1 MIEKAKWKPPVTA
14 TDSSSRLG
22 EFRLG
27 SAHLAIRWQTAF
39 DPVSRP
45 KEATFA
51 DQGAEFGGDP

>member
-1 MIEKAKWKPPVTA
+1 VIEKAKWKPPVTA
-14 TDSSSRLG
+14 TNSGSRLG

-27 SAHLAIRWQTAF
+27 SVQLTVRWQDAF

-51 DQGAEFGGDP
+51 DQGAEHGGDP